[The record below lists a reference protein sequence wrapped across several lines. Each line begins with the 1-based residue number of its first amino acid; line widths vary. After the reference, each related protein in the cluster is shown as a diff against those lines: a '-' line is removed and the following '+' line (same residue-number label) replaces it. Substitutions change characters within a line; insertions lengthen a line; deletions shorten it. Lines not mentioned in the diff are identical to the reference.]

1 MSPGRRPGLCGSR
14 CDTHLEPGP
23 CGPPS
28 RGGGPRLAVP
38 RRGGGPVRA
47 DARPRGSPR
56 AVPAAGPRLAVP
68 RAAAP
73 SLGRWDPVAPSRCR
87 SPTISR
93 RHAPGS
99 RSPAAALIDLDV
111 MLPMLK
117 SGPTFPLGGGS
128 ATLSGVA
135 PSRAAPSDCPA
146 HAGMPL
152 QGWPSRPSALSE
164 LLRPLRGPE
173 PCSESAGFPVSL
185 AWLVMGSIAPVP
197 GLPKADGPARGGR
210 ACPRRTGLPPVPG
223 LPEADGPARGGRA
236 CPRRTGLPEADGP
249 APVRTGGMGVRP
261 RAVAGTAAARGPSA
275 SVV

>member
-1 MSPGRRPGLCGSR
+1 
-14 CDTHLEPGP
+14 
-23 CGPPS
+23 
-28 RGGGPRLAVP
+28 
-38 RRGGGPVRA
+38 
-47 DARPRGSPR
+47 
-56 AVPAAGPRLAVP
+56 
-68 RAAAP
+68 
-73 SLGRWDPVAPSRCR
+73 
-87 SPTISR
+87 
-93 RHAPGS
+93 
-99 RSPAAALIDLDV
+99 

-197 GLPKADGPARGGR
+197 GLP
-210 ACPRRTGLPPVPG
+210 
-223 LPEADGPARGGRA
+223 EADGPAPRA
-236 CPRRTGLPEADGP
+236 GPAPVRTGLPEADGRYGGA
-249 APVRTGGMGVRP
+249 APSRGRDRRGPRPFGVR
-261 RAVAGTAAARGPSA
+261 RLDSLR
-275 SVV
+275 